1 MSKFINNLAYEA
13 SAGSGKTFMLVVRYL
28 SLLFK
33 GAAPSKIL
41 ALTFTNKAAYE
52 MQERIVLT
60 LEELEHRGELDEIV
74 KVTGFSREHLLYER
88 KKILEEFLN
97 ANSKIMTIDK
107 FFAQILRKFSLYAS
121 LMPDFTTMSS
131 QHELKLLSR
140 FLKEVSVAGKK
151 DTLITLSLQS
161 KKRLGDIFTLLD
173 EFYIKHQELSHIKFE
188 KQDFLHYEAIAMDA
202 LEGLRNIVDNCDVAS
217 ATVKKR

>member
-1 MSKFINNLAYEA
+1 MFKNNLAYEA

-33 GAAPSKIL
+33 GATPNKIL
-41 ALTFTNKAAYE
+41 ALTFTNKAAFE

-60 LEELEHRGELDEIV
+60 LEELEERGELDEIV
-74 KVTGFSREHLLYER
+74 KVTGFSREYLLQER

-97 ANSKIMTIDK
+97 SNSKIMTIDK

-140 FLKEVSVAGKK
+140 FLK
-151 DTLITLSLQS
+151 
-161 KKRLGDIFTLLD
+161 
-173 EFYIKHQELSHIKFE
+173 
-188 KQDFLHYEAIAMDA
+188 
-202 LEGLRNIVDNCDVAS
+202 
-217 ATVKKR
+217 